1 MVQIS
6 VNVSE
11 NDPTRKEYNYK
22 KFDIDAIENKISMF
36 EDEPSDEETAAEENE
51 KGEKVELDKDE
62 LMRKLR
68 AAGLLAAA
76 TAFEKQ
82 LVEEEDPE
90 RQDDNPFIPEI
101 IKNMK
106 QLKEEAEAEKKA
118 KEAQEKIE

>member
-1 MVQIS
+1 
-6 VNVSE
+6 
-11 NDPTRKEYNYK
+11 
-22 KFDIDAIENKISMF
+22 MF